1 MGGTVAIHLFFL
13 GGGKRGKPP
22 TDFQAA
28 FFFVSRQASEG
39 QSFLFGS
46 ALGEFVGKTWPG
58 RRVGGFFAP
67 EKWGKMNPFWR
78 IVFKRGLYMKKMVEG
93 LKNLDKSFL
102 PTKKKY
108 EDLYTVASDI
118 INIFID
124 WICFKIVIA
133 RPGWRNWKQR
143 HVQFTRDLTAGVGDR
158 KPSEEVMGLHQKQQ
172 PYAGETGC
180 LTIWNFWICQS
191 AIFWGLEVAAQ
202 LLEGFLWS
210 LILETWK

>member
-78 IVFKRGLYMKKMVEG
+78 IVFKGGLDEEKGGGFEDSGEILASNQKK
-93 LKNLDKSFL
+93 L
-102 PTKKKY
+102 

-133 RPGWRNWKQR
+133 RRGWRNWKQR
-143 HVQFTRDLTAGVGDR
+143 HVQFTMDLTAGVGDR

-180 LTIWNFWICQS
+180 LTIWNFWTCQS
-191 AIFWGLEVAAQ
+191 AIFEV
-202 LLEGFLWS
+202 
-210 LILETWK
+210 